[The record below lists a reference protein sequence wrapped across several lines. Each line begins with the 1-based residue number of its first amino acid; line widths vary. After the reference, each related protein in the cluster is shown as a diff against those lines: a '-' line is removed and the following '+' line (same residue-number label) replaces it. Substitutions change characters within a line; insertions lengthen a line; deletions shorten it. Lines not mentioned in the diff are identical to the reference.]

1 MIVALVSVLAAGYS
15 LGSGVTPTQKVISMM
30 QEMKAKGEAE
40 KEKEAKLY
48 AEYMTW
54 CKDTGV
60 AKSQSIETATNKIE
74 SLKATIQKH
83 EAAAT
88 ELNDAVPL
96 YRCIALRKNVSMN
109 RRIQR
114 KWDVCW
120 NESTPVFF
128 KTRRPLVKSRV
139 SRFIQNSRLSGG
151 R

>member
-1 MIVALVSVLAAGYS
+1 
-15 LGSGVTPTQKVISMM
+15 M

-83 EAAAT
+83 VGQPCRRRRGAEARQVGA
-88 ELNDAVPL
+88 
-96 YRCIALRKNVSMN
+96 R
-109 RRIQR
+109 
-114 KWDVCW
+114 
-120 NESTPVFF
+120 
-128 KTRRPLVKSRV
+128 
-139 SRFIQNSRLSGG
+139 
-151 R
+151 